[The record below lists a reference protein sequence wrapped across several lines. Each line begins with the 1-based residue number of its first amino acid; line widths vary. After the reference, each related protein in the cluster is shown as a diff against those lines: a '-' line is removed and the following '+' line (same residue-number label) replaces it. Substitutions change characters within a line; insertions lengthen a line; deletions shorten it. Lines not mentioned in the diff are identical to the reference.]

1 MPTHFRENQ
10 LLKNLRGRIQKILIL
25 LNRKLNFDSKYTH
38 ISGNYISQ
46 ALESLMCQKLK
57 MLHNFWLMDQK
68 LFWLGSMH
76 TEFNADS
83 DAKWVFSKFSIFQ
96 VNIPLRNF
104 ELNFAIFR
112 KLRGQKKSK
121 FHFLGQFLTLK
132 NMVTKFFRNSN
143 FSDFLGIK
151 SEINHYETA
160 NL

>member
-1 MPTHFRENQ
+1 M
-10 LLKNLRGRIQKILIL
+10 RGRIPKFWIFLSPP
-25 LNRKLNFDSKYTH
+25 LNSDSKYTH
-38 ISGNYISQ
+38 NVSDCISQ

-68 LFWLGSMH
+68 LFWLSCMH
-76 TEFNADS
+76 TEFYADS
-83 DAKWVFSKFSIFQ
+83 DAKWVFSKFPIFQ
-96 VNIPLRNF
+96 VNCPLRNF

-143 FSDFLGIK
+143 FSDFLG
-151 SEINHYETA
+151 N
-160 NL
+160 